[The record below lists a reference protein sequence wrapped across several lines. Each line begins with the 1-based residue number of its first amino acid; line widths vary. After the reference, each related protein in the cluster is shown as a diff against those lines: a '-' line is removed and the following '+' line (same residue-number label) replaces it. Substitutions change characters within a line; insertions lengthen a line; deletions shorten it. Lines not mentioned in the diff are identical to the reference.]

1 VHAFALTAKCW
12 NPQACGRKK
21 LTPKYAPGH
30 AGLVAGLCLHLQL
43 SEPDDDV
50 HRLAH
55 SIVGLAIYMFVGR
68 DVVHALAPQLQATPE
83 AIDIY
88 TDRLVDYAM
97 AMVASEADRRKK
109 VDILNT

>member
-1 VHAFALTAKCW
+1 
-12 NPQACGRKK
+12 
-21 LTPKYAPGH
+21 
-30 AGLVAGLCLHLQL
+30 
-43 SEPDDDV
+43 
-50 HRLAH
+50 
-55 SIVGLAIYMFVGR
+55 MFVGR